1 MKQLMIFEPAMVPGM
16 LVIGA
21 DLGGTGARA
30 SLTDNGHVLAQTE
43 LLGVTDRA
51 QTVVDLVTELLARTH
66 LRSVDVIA
74 LGATGFAMT
83 GATLREQLPA
93 NLLRVSHRLVLC
105 SDMVTSYLG
114 ALGLAPG
121 AVLAVGTGAVAL
133 GTDLKGTWS
142 RVDGWGYLVGDLGGG
157 SWIGRQALSA
167 ALRFAD
173 SRPGGSPV
181 LLQALKDR
189 FGDPMDLV
197 ALLTSR
203 PDRAG
208 VMAGFVP
215 AVKDAAAA
223 GDAVAQGILAEAG
236 AHLAETAIAALPA
249 TTRSAAPSSSP
260 PAASSLSA
268 QDRRMF
274 PEDARILSSGADGGG
289 VGGGGVPG
297 RVVAITGNLFQVGP
311 ALTDSF
317 HEAMTAANVE
327 VKPAQGSSVDGALL
341 LATSI
346 LRGKLP
352 PNTPCEQFTAPHK

>member
-1 MKQLMIFEPAMVPGM
+1 MIFEPAMVPGM

-66 LRSVDVIA
+66 LRSVDAIA

-83 GATLREQLPA
+83 GATLREQLPPT
-93 NLLRVSHRLVLC
+93 LLRLCHRLVLC

-167 ALRFAD
+167 ALRCAD

-189 FGDPMDLV
+189 FGDPADLI

-203 PDRAG
+203 ADRAG

-223 GDAVAQGILAEAG
+223 AGDVVAQAILTQAG
-236 AHLAETAIAALPA
+236 GHLAETAIAALVPG
-249 TTRSAAPSSSP
+249 AA
-260 PAASSLSA
+260 
-268 QDRRMF
+268 
-274 PEDARILSSGADGGG
+274 GVVGGG
-289 VGGGGVPG
+289 VRGGGAVGGG
-297 RVVAITGNLFQVGP
+297 RVVAVTGNLFQAGP

-317 HEAMTAANVE
+317 QAAMTEANVE
-327 VKPAQGSSVDGALL
+327 VQPALGSSVDGALL
-341 LATSI
+341 LATSV

-352 PNTPCEQFTAPHK
+352 PNTPCEQFTSPHK